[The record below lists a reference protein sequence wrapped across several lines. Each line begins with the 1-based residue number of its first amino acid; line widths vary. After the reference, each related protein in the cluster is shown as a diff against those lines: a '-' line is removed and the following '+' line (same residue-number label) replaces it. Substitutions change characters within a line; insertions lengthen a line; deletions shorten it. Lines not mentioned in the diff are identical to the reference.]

1 MKNVTKLLSEKSY
14 LLKLR
19 TIFIIFDFFIG
30 NPTRRRSEFHDMMSK
45 HLQLYHAACA
55 DRPIIT
61 PQKF

>member
-1 MKNVTKLLSEKSY
+1 MFLLAP
-14 LLKLR
+14 LPGDAL
-19 TIFIIFDFFIG
+19 TFMI
-30 NPTRRRSEFHDMMSK
+30 MMSK